1 MVVRLLLPWHENL
14 AKRQVKSPKV
24 YIRDTGLLHALLGL
38 RSQSDLEGHPKAGAS
53 WEGFALEQVLRRTG
67 ALPEECFFWATHGG
81 AELDLLI
88 VRGRKR
94 IGFEFKRTV
103 APSVTTSMRV
113 ALKDLRLDHLTV
125 VHAGEGAFPLG
136 SRIRAV
142 GLERISE
149 EVDQLA

>member
-1 MVVRLLLPWHENL
+1 MNPTVTTPL
-14 AKRQVKSPKV
+14 

-38 RSQSDLEGHPKAGAS
+38 RSKSDLEGHPKAGAS
-53 WEGFALEQVLRRTG
+53 REGFALEQVLRRTG
-67 ALPEECFFWATHGG
+67 ALPYFWATHGG

-94 IGFEFKRTV
+94 IGFEFQRTV

-113 ALKDLRLDHLTV
+113 ALKDLRLDHLDV
-125 VHAGEGAFPLG
+125 IHAGEGAFPLG

-142 GLERISE
+142 PLERISE
-149 EVDQLA
+149 EVGRLA